1 MPSNA
6 NVYGQRIAYE
16 NTEHDTL
23 SEKEASLYDTASFEV
38 ETALEVIDEIQ
49 EERTNEDGEITDLL
63 TLRQV
68 RTILEVG
75 IPLERSLTVLEAPQD
90 SSEEVL

>member
-23 SEKEASLYDTASFEV
+23 SEKEASLYDTASFEI

-49 EERTNEDGEITDLL
+49 EERTNGDGEITDPL
-63 TLRQV
+63 TLRQI
-68 RTILEVG
+68 RTIWRWVF
-75 IPLERSLTVLEAPQD
+75 P
-90 SSEEVL
+90 